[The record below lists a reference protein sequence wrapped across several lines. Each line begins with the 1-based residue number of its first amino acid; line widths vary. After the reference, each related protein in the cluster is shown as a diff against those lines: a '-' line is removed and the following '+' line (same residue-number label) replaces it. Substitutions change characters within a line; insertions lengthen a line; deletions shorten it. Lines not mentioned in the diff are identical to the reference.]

1 MKERSKQG
9 MVGFIVIALIA
20 VAIFFLVK
28 PNNNQVEPEAPPI
41 SQEKDIAKEEATT
54 IEYKVDSKE
63 DVSYADVK
71 RKTFRV
77 IIDPNATDEQ
87 LIEVF
92 KEIDEEK
99 YDNVTVWFYK
109 DKSEVNDVYT
119 VAMLERDKKN
129 GEIKITK

>member
-1 MKERSKQG
+1 MKERSKEG
-9 MVGFIVIALIA
+9 MIGFIVIALIV

-28 PNNNQVEPEAPPI
+28 PNNDQVEPEAPPI
-41 SQEKDIAKEEATT
+41 SQEQDITKEESNT
-54 IEYKVDSKE
+54 IKYEVETKE

-71 RKTFRV
+71 RMTYRV
-77 IIDPNATDEQ
+77 VIDPTVTDEQ
-87 LIEVF
+87 LVEVF
-92 KEIDEEK
+92 KKIDEDK

-119 VAMLERDKKN
+119 VAMLEREKKN